1 MKPTLDAQDQSQE
14 DQPNEQQET
23 ILFKNIDAN
32 VDKYSIELEKQIQKL
47 PNPLRFIKKYIH
59 FYFLPRLENIL
70 DELESIRKT
79 PNYDEKIIQIKPMA
93 TRSIS
98 PEIISCVDL
107 LNNNNIH
114 HPKISKMIF
123 GTMKGNLG
131 IYDIDSDRIVME
143 INISK
148 QNRVEHIATST
159 IKYFDTY
166 QTRIAVSCRGETN
179 IYILSYN
186 HSFTGIT
193 TECILNTISPETST
207 PPAAPEKLNLVNIIS
222 GLKLSKDGYFLSVT
236 DHAGGVRIFNFSDI
250 GIQSQLGL
258 VGTTSGAIPTNPVAS
273 VSNEDDKMSGD
284 ASSIQDNDK
293 NMNLKDKKSTVVVSP
308 LPQVSG
314 DQALKF
320 IFVGRF
326 QCNLVENFT
335 ILPNEAQQVDDKNKK
350 NVKEPPKD
358 TKKKD
363 VKKGK
368 GNEEPEIEAKNPDE
382 YNIKSEFDEEKGDN
396 SMFQNYAENHPWV
409 HFVQKK
415 FIFEDNSNSEYST
428 STITVGLYI
437 AFSNTTCFKFI
448 SLNEY
453 LTDKMKSI
461 FKVKKVKNNFTMSI
475 EDSMNLNSQMLKKE
489 KDFLQFIRQKL
500 DPKKSGSNAGAAI
513 QENTE
518 EQNLTS
524 QGNKAN
530 NEKDKKAAAKD
541 PKAKVDPKAANAKT
555 DNVQAGT
562 KKLSDINNAT
572 SLLTKKEMNFTTCF
586 NITIMNGQKA
596 INKYNNLLGIGMIDG
611 SVLVWDCEL
620 HTDKFLFQKN
630 SRFEITSISIDE
642 NYLICGT
649 IKGQIYI
656 YDLMKGKELFTCAHD
671 PYSVS
676 SFQKFLSFFPFMNL
690 GFDSNNRICIYNSK
704 ESHKIGKLKLNNE
717 VYDKEPYNIC
727 FYNKFLCDYNDKYVV
742 FICEKK
748 PKDDLN
754 KVQPKNILDLI
765 NFSKERIEILRNKP
779 NEKIT
784 DFFNTKTME
793 LNTQLIK
800 IEEITEKNNSKISQ
814 ENKNE
819 INQKNTKTN
828 QKDDKKGG
836 KDKKTNEQNNQ
847 AQEEEPIIEPITKLD
862 LRDNM
867 VVIYRVLDI
876 LFKCYPNLAFS
887 HKKGLSL
894 KKIMKKYSYTE
905 YPTYTAAEAKKEGL
919 MSIKYLTSDLTKK
932 NPQEE
937 GNDLKKNL
945 TGINAPG
952 EEKEIKEKNKKAE
965 LLGNST
971 QRKDIFYNSFKNI
984 KERHQYKEER
994 INKLQHQ
1001 KKKIVKELKQQ
1012 NNNNNKNKKK

>member
-1 MKPTLDAQDQSQE
+1 MKLTQEEDQEQSQDNQQN
-14 DQPNEQQET
+14 DQEA

-47 PNPLRFIKKYIH
+47 PNPLRFIKKYVH

-79 PNYDEKIIQIKPMA
+79 PNYDEKVVQIRPMA
-93 TRSIS
+93 TRTIS

-114 HPKISKMIF
+114 HPKISKMVF
-123 GTMKGNLG
+123 GSMKGNIG
-131 IYDIDSDRIVME
+131 VYDIDTDRIVVE
-143 INISK
+143 INLSK
-148 QNRVEHIATST
+148 QNRVEYIATST

-166 QTRIAVSCRGETN
+166 QTRIAASCRGETN

-193 TECILNTISPETST
+193 TECILNTINPEAIN
-207 PPAAPEKLNLVNIIS
+207 PPDIPEKINLSNLIS
-222 GLKLSKDGYFLSVT
+222 GLKLSKDSYFLSVT
-236 DHAGGVRIFNFSDI
+236 DFAGGVRIFNFADI
-250 GIQSQLGL
+250 GIQSQLG
-258 VGTTSGAIPTNPVAS
+258 VMGNAPGSINTNQGGS
-273 VSNEDDKMSGD
+273 VSNEDDKISGD
-284 ASSIQDNDK
+284 ASSFQEDK
-293 NMNLKDKKSTVVVSP
+293 NLNLKEKKSMVVISTV
-308 LPQVSG
+308 PQVSG

-326 QCNLVENFT
+326 QCDKGENFT
-335 ILPNEAQQVDDKNKK
+335 ILPNEAQQIEDKNKK
-350 NVKEPPKD
+350 NVKDVKD
-358 TKKKD
+358 NKKKD
-363 VKKGK
+363 VKKGGK
-368 GNEEPEIEAKNPDE
+368 GNEEIEAEAKNPEE

-396 SMFQNYAENHPWV
+396 SMYQTFAENHPWV

-437 AFSNTTCFKFI
+437 AFSNSTCFKFI

-475 EDSMNLNSQMLKKE
+475 EDSMNLNSQMIKKE

-500 DPKKSGSNAGAAI
+500 DPKKQGGITSS
-513 QENTE
+513 ENNNE
-518 EQNLTS
+518 NEKSLSS
-524 QGNKAN
+524 QGNA
-530 NEKDKKAAAKD
+530 DKKAPAKD
-541 PKAKVDPKAANAKT
+541 LKKIDPKNPNAKVEGNT
-555 DNVQAGT
+555 QGG
-562 KKLSDINNAT
+562 KKLSNINNAA

-611 SVLVWDCEL
+611 SILIWDCEL

-656 YDLMKGKELFTCAHD
+656 YDLMEGKELFTCAHD

-676 SFQKFLSFFPFMNL
+676 SFTTFMSFFPFMNI
-690 GFDSNNRICIYNSK
+690 GFNINNRICIYNSK
-704 ESHKIGKLKLNNE
+704 EKHKIGKLMINSDI
-717 VYDKEPYNIC
+717 YDKEQYNIC
-727 FYNKFLCDYNDKYVV
+727 YYNKYLCDYNSKYIV

-748 PKDDLN
+748 SNEEKS
-754 KVQPKNILDLI
+754 KEVPKNILDLI
-765 NFSKERIEILRNKP
+765 NFSAERIEILRNKP
-779 NEKIT
+779 NDKIT
-784 DFFNTKTME
+784 DFFNIKNFA

-800 IEEITEKNNSKISQ
+800 AEDHPEANNSKISQ
-814 ENKNE
+814 ENINEKNPKDK
-819 INQKNTKTN
+819 KNK
-828 QKDDKKGG
+828 KDDKKGKQG
-836 KDKKTNEQNNQ
+836 KNVEQNPPP
-847 AQEEEPIIEPITKLD
+847 EEEQVIEPITKLD
-862 LRDNM
+862 LRENF
-867 VVIYRVLDI
+867 VVIYRVLDV
-876 LFKCYPNLAFS
+876 LFKCYPNLAYS
-887 HKKGLSL
+887 QKKGMSL
-894 KKIMKKYSYTE
+894 KNVMKKYSYEE
-905 YPTYTAAEAKKEGL
+905 YPTYSAADAKKEGL
-919 MSIKYLTSDLTKK
+919 MSIKYLTSDLKKK
-932 NPQEE
+932 NSQEE
-937 GNDLKKNL
+937 GNNLMKDL
-945 TGINAPG
+945 TGIKTDQDLKD
-952 EEKEIKEKNKKAE
+952 EKQKNKKE
-965 LLGNST
+965 EKVINST

-1001 KKKIVKELKQQ
+1001 KNKIVKELKKR

>member
-1 MKPTLDAQDQSQE
+1 MKPTLDAQEQSQE
-14 DQPNEQQET
+14 DQTNEQET

-79 PNYDEKIIQIKPMA
+79 PNYDEKVIQIRPMA

-98 PEIISCVDL
+98 SEIISCVDL
-107 LNNNNIH
+107 LNNNNIN

-131 IYDIDSDRIVME
+131 IYDIDLDKIVLE
-143 INISK
+143 INLSK
-148 QNRVEHIATST
+148 QNRVEHITTST

-166 QTRIAVSCRGETN
+166 QTRIAASCRGETN

-193 TECILNTISPETST
+193 TECILNTITPETTT
-207 PPAAPEKLNLVNIIS
+207 PPAAPEKLNLINVIS

-236 DHAGGVRIFNFSDI
+236 DHAGGVRIFNFADI

-258 VGTTSGAIPTNPVAS
+258 VGTTSGGIGTNPAAS
-273 VSNEDDKMSGD
+273 ASNEDDRMSGD

-293 NMNLKDKKSTVVVSP
+293 NANVKEKKGNVVVSP

-320 IFVGRF
+320 VFVGRF
-326 QCNLVENFT
+326 QSNAIENFT

-368 GNEEPEIEAKNPDE
+368 GNEEPEVEAKNPDE

-396 SMFQNYAENHPWV
+396 SMFQNYSENHPWV

-475 EDSMNLNSQMLKKE
+475 EDSMNLNSQMIKKE

-500 DPKKSGSNAGAAI
+500 DPKKSGGTGGGSAT
-513 QENTE
+513 ENPE
-518 EQNLTS
+518 EQNLAA

-530 NEKDKKAAAKD
+530 NEKDKKVVKD
-541 PKAKVDPKAANAKT
+541 PKAKVDPKNANAKA
-555 DNVQAGT
+555 DNTAQVGT
-562 KKLSDINNAT
+562 KKLFDINNAT

-611 SVLVWDCEL
+611 SILVWDCEL

-656 YDLMKGKELFTCAHD
+656 YDLIEGKELFTCAHD

-676 SFQKFLSFFPFMNL
+676 SFQTFLSFFPFMNL

-704 ESHKIGKLKLNNE
+704 EAHKIGKLKLNNDG
-717 VYDKEPYNIC
+717 YDKEQYNIC

-748 PKDDLN
+748 PKNDIN

-765 NFSKERIEILRNKP
+765 NFSKERVEILRNKP

-793 LNTQLIK
+793 LNRQLMK

-814 ENKNE
+814 DNKNE
-819 INQKNTKTN
+819 TNPKANKSN

-836 KDKKTNEQNNQ
+836 KDKKANDQNNQ
-847 AQEEEPIIEPITKLD
+847 VQEEEPIIEPVTKLD
-862 LRDNM
+862 LRENV
-867 VVIYRVLDI
+867 VVIYRGLDI
-876 LFKCYPNLAFS
+876 LFKCYPNLAYS

-894 KKIMKKYSYTE
+894 KKIMKKYSYNE
-905 YPTYTAAEAKKEGL
+905 YPSYTAAEAKKEGL

-932 NPQEE
+932 NSQEE

-945 TGINAPG
+945 TGVNAG
-952 EEKEIKEKNKKAE
+952 LDEKELKEKNKKAE
-965 LLGNST
+965 KYENST

-994 INKLQHQ
+994 INKLQNQ

>member
-1 MKPTLDAQDQSQE
+1 MKPTLDAQEQSQE
-14 DQPNEQQET
+14 DQTNEQET

-79 PNYDEKIIQIKPMA
+79 PNYDEKVIQIRPMA

-98 PEIISCVDL
+98 SEIISCVDL
-107 LNNNNIH
+107 LNNNNIN

-131 IYDIDSDRIVME
+131 IYDIDLDKIVLE
-143 INISK
+143 VNLSK
-148 QNRVEHIATST
+148 QNRVEHITTST

-166 QTRIAVSCRGETN
+166 QTRIAASCRGETN

-193 TECILNTISPETST
+193 TECILNTITPETTT
-207 PPAAPEKLNLVNIIS
+207 PPAAPEKLNLINVIS

-236 DHAGGVRIFNFSDI
+236 DHAGGVRIFNFADI

-258 VGTTSGAIPTNPVAS
+258 VGTTSGGIGTNPAAS
-273 VSNEDDKMSGD
+273 ASNEDDRMSGD

-293 NMNLKDKKSTVVVSP
+293 NTNVKEKKGNVVVSP

-320 IFVGRF
+320 VFVGRF
-326 QCNLVENFT
+326 QSNAIENFT

-368 GNEEPEIEAKNPDE
+368 GNEEPEVEAKNPDE

-396 SMFQNYAENHPWV
+396 SMFQNYSENHPWV

-475 EDSMNLNSQMLKKE
+475 EDSMNLNSQMIKKE

-500 DPKKSGSNAGAAI
+500 DPKKSGGTGGGSAT
-513 QENTE
+513 ENPE
-518 EQNLTS
+518 EQNLAA

-530 NEKDKKAAAKD
+530 NEKDKKVVKD
-541 PKAKVDPKAANAKT
+541 PKAKVDPKNANAKA
-555 DNVQAGT
+555 DNTAQVGT
-562 KKLSDINNAT
+562 KKLFDINNAT

-611 SVLVWDCEL
+611 SILVWDCEL

-656 YDLMKGKELFTCAHD
+656 YDLIEGKELFTCAHD

-676 SFQKFLSFFPFMNL
+676 SFQTFLSFFPFMNL

-704 ESHKIGKLKLNNE
+704 EAHKIGKLKLNNDG
-717 VYDKEPYNIC
+717 YDKEQYNIC

-748 PKDDLN
+748 PKNDIN

-765 NFSKERIEILRNKP
+765 NFSKERVEILRNKP

-793 LNTQLIK
+793 LNAQLMK

-814 ENKNE
+814 DNKNE
-819 INQKNTKTN
+819 TN
-828 QKDDKKGG
+828 PKPIKVI
-836 KDKKTNEQNNQ
+836 KKT
-847 AQEEEPIIEPITKLD
+847 I
-862 LRDNM
+862 
-867 VVIYRVLDI
+867 
-876 LFKCYPNLAFS
+876 
-887 HKKGLSL
+887 
-894 KKIMKKYSYTE
+894 
-905 YPTYTAAEAKKEGL
+905 KKEEKTKKQ
-919 MSIKYLTSDLTKK
+919 MIKIIKFKKK
-932 NPQEE
+932 NP
-937 GNDLKKNL
+937 
-945 TGINAPG
+945 
-952 EEKEIKEKNKKAE
+952 
-965 LLGNST
+965 
-971 QRKDIFYNSFKNI
+971 
-984 KERHQYKEER
+984 
-994 INKLQHQ
+994 
-1001 KKKIVKELKQQ
+1001 
-1012 NNNNNKNKKK
+1012 

>member
-1 MKPTLDAQDQSQE
+1 MKLTQEEQDQSQE
-14 DQPNEQQET
+14 APSNEQET

-79 PNYDEKIIQIKPMA
+79 PNYDEKVVQIRPMT
-93 TRSIS
+93 TRSLT
-98 PEIISCVDL
+98 PEIISCIDL

-114 HPKISKMIF
+114 HPKISKMVF

-131 IYDIDSDRIVME
+131 VYDIDTDKIV
-143 INISK
+143 IQLNLSK
-148 QNRVEHIATST
+148 QNRVEHISTST

-166 QTRIAVSCRGETN
+166 QTRIAASCRGETN

-193 TECILNTISPETST
+193 TECILNTINPEATN
-207 PPAAPEKLNLVNIIS
+207 PPEPPEKINLVNIIS

-236 DHAGGVRIFNFSDI
+236 DFAGGVRIFNFADI

-258 VGTTSGAIPTNPVAS
+258 VGTTSGQINTNPGAS
-273 VSNEDDKMSGD
+273 MSNEDDRISGD
-284 ASSIQDNDK
+284 ASSNQDDRNL
-293 NMNLKDKKSTVVVSP
+293 NLKEKKSMVIISTV
-308 LPQVSG
+308 PQVSG
-314 DQALKF
+314 DQPLKF

-326 QCNLVENFT
+326 QCDKSENFT

-350 NVKEPPKD
+350 NVKDVKID
-358 TKKKD
+358 NKKKD
-363 VKKGK
+363 VKKGGK
-368 GNEEPEIEAKNPDE
+368 GNDEADTELKNPEE
-382 YNIKSEFDEEKGDN
+382 YNIKPEFDEEKGDN
-396 SMFQNYAENHPWV
+396 SMYQTYNENHPWV

-415 FIFEDNSNSEYST
+415 FVFEDNSNSEYST

-453 LTDKMKSI
+453 ITDKMKSI

-475 EDSMNLNSQMLKKE
+475 EDSMNLNSQMIKKE

-500 DPKKSGSNAGAAI
+500 DPKKAGGSSQPDNPDG
-513 QENTE
+513 EKS
-518 EQNLTS
+518 LSS
-524 QGNKAN
+524 QGIAD
-530 NEKDKKAAAKD
+530 KDKKQPVVKD
-541 PKAKVDPKAANAKT
+541 VKKVDPKNP
-555 DNVQAGT
+555 NVKAENPQGGT
-562 KKLSDINNAT
+562 KKLSSINNVA

-611 SVLVWDCEL
+611 SVLIWDCEL

-656 YDLMKGKELFTCAHD
+656 YDLMEGNELFTCA
-671 PYSVS
+671 
-676 SFQKFLSFFPFMNL
+676 QMFLSFFPFMNL
-690 GFDSNNRICIYNSK
+690 GFNINNRICIYNSK
-704 ESHKIGKLKLNNE
+704 ESHKIGKLILTTDLYNK
-717 VYDKEPYNIC
+717 DQTNIC
-727 FYNKFLCDYNDKYVV
+727 FYNKYLCDYNTKYIV

-748 PKDDLN
+748 SNDDKN
-754 KVQPKNILDLI
+754 KEEPKNILDLI

-784 DFFNTKTME
+784 DFFNLKINQ
-793 LNTQLIK
+793 LNTQLVK
-800 IEEITEKNNSKISQ
+800 VEEKPEANTSKISQ
-814 ENKNE
+814 ENINE
-819 INQKNTKTN
+819 KSPARKKPP
-828 QKDDKKGG
+828 KDDKKGG
-836 KDKKTNEQNNQ
+836 KGKADQNNPPP
-847 AQEEEPIIEPITKLD
+847 EEEQVIEPVTKLD
-862 LRDNM
+862 LRENV
-867 VVIYRVLDI
+867 VVIYRVLDV
-876 LFKCYPNLAFS
+876 LFKCYPNLAYS
-887 HKKGLSL
+887 QKKGMSL
-894 KKIMKKYSYTE
+894 KKVMKKYSYEE
-905 YPTYTAAEAKKEGL
+905 YPTYSAADAKKEGL
-919 MSIKYLTSDLTKK
+919 MSIKYLTSDLKK
-932 NPQEE
+932 KTSQDDN
-937 GNDLKKNL
+937 NNLKKDL
-945 TGINAPG
+945 TGVKMEQDAKDSKTKEKK
-952 EEKEIKEKNKKAE
+952 EEKNI
-965 LLGNST
+965 NST

-984 KERHQYKEER
+984 KQRHQFKEDR

-1001 KKKIVKELKQQ
+1001 KKKIIKDLKEQ
-1012 NNNNNKNKKK
+1012 NNKNKKK